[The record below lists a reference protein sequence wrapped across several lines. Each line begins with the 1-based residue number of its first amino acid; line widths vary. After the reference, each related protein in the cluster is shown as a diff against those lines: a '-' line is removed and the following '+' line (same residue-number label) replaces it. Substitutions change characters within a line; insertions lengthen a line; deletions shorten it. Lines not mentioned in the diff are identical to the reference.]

1 MSVDP
6 MHTYQKRA
14 LQFSLSNPNSY
25 LALDMGL
32 GKTRVSLEWC
42 KDKISKG
49 VLVIAPLKAIYTTW
63 PDENKK
69 WNFNYTY
76 TIVHGPDKLE
86 KIGLKR
92 QMYFTN
98 FESIQWLF
106 GALKDLYKIT
116 KKVPFRTII
125 IDEGSMIK
133 SPSTKRFKTLRKLR
147 DIFHH
152 RLLLSGTPAPN
163 SLLDLWSQ
171 YYFLDGGL
179 RLFKTYGKYRS
190 EYFMSLDYKQFTWA
204 IRHETCKDEIYNKIK
219 DITFR
224 LDAKDYI
231 KLPKRIDNIIK
242 LKLPETLQAQY
253 KQLEKKFFLMLEEK
267 KIEVLNAAALSM
279 KLRQFIQGGLY
290 TDKKGAWEH
299 VHNEKLDKLKEMV
312 EVADGQGIL
321 CPIQFKFE
329 LEMIKKV
336 WPKVAAIVGGVPP
349 ATALKHIR
357 DWNAGKIPLL
367 ICHPRSLSHAVNM
380 QDGSH
385 IILWYGLT
393 WSSEQFLQ
401 LNARVA
407 RQGQKKTVVIHYFV
421 MENTVDTAVY
431 QALKSKI
438 RGQNQLLDFIKNYY
452 TEKGELHGILENC
465 T

>member
-42 KDKISKG
+42 KDKIGKG

-204 IRHETCKDEIYNKIK
+204 IRHETVKMRFTI
-219 DITFR
+219 R
-224 LDAKDYI
+224 L
-231 KLPKRIDNIIK
+231 RI
-242 LKLPETLQAQY
+242 
-253 KQLEKKFFLMLEEK
+253 
-267 KIEVLNAAALSM
+267 
-279 KLRQFIQGGLY
+279 
-290 TDKKGAWEH
+290 
-299 VHNEKLDKLKEMV
+299 
-312 EVADGQGIL
+312 
-321 CPIQFKFE
+321 
-329 LEMIKKV
+329 
-336 WPKVAAIVGGVPP
+336 
-349 ATALKHIR
+349 
-357 DWNAGKIPLL
+357 
-367 ICHPRSLSHAVNM
+367 
-380 QDGSH
+380 
-385 IILWYGLT
+385 
-393 WSSEQFLQ
+393 
-401 LNARVA
+401 
-407 RQGQKKTVVIHYFV
+407 
-421 MENTVDTAVY
+421 
-431 QALKSKI
+431 
-438 RGQNQLLDFIKNYY
+438 
-452 TEKGELHGILENC
+452 
-465 T
+465 